1 MFEVPYVVVS
11 VVGVTIARGGF
22 TVTETEVVDATPA
35 PAAFTARIAT
45 V

>member
-1 MFEVPYVVVS
+1 M
-11 VVGVTIARGGF
+11 VGVASAKAGLTI
-22 TVTETEVVDATPA
+22 TETEVADATPA